1 VSTRLRTLGHLVGA
15 VVAAGVVVA
24 VAAWWNMDPQ
34 PVLLGAL
41 VLVVLGGAW
50 AVGAVARSTA
60 PPVAW
65 PPAQPAEDD
74 HRIDWQV
81 AALRIRVE
89 FGATERGSSDRLRE
103 SLVAIVDDRLE
114 AEHGIDRR
122 EDPQAARAVLGDDLS
137 RFVVDPGGSPWRR
150 KDLERIVT
158 RIEAL

>member
-1 VSTRLRTLGHLVGA
+1 MRAVGRAVGLVLGLA
-15 VVAAGVVVA
+15 VVAAAVVVG
-24 VAAWWNMDPQ
+24 AAWWGMDPQ

-50 AVGAVARSTA
+50 AVRRVARSTVPA
-60 PPVAW
+60 VVW
-65 PPAQPAEDD
+65 PPAHPAEDD

-89 FGATERGSSDRLRE
+89 FGATEPGSSDRLRE
-103 SLVAIVDDRLE
+103 SLVAIVDDRLK
-114 AEHGIDRR
+114 AEHGIDRW
-122 EDPQAARAVLGDDLS
+122 EDPQAARAVLGDDLA
-137 RFVVDPGGSPWRR
+137 RFVVDPGGTPWRR